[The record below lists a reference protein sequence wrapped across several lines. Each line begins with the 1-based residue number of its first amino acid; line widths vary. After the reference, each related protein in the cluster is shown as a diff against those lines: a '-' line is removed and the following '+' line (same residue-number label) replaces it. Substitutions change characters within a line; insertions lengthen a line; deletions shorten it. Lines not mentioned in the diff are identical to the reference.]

1 MAHDNN
7 LELNIEPV
15 TYDVAAVDIAPLT
28 VTRILAEGKT
38 EANASAV
45 VRFAVMRRGVDTET
59 YHLVR
64 AGSYH
69 EGDEWRGA
77 R

>member
-1 MAHDNN
+1 MAHDSD
-7 LELNIEPV
+7 LALNIEPV
-15 TYDVAAVDIAPLT
+15 TFDVAAVDIATLK
-28 VTRILAEGKT
+28 VNRILAEGKT

-45 VRFAVMRRGVDTET
+45 VRFAVLRRGVDTET

-64 AGSYH
+64 AGTYH
-69 EGDEWRGA
+69 EGEDWRGA

>member
-1 MAHDNN
+1 MAND
-7 LELNIEPV
+7 L
-15 TYDVAAVDIAPLT
+15 YDVVAVNINQLK
-28 VTRILAEGKT
+28 VTTIMAESKT

-59 YHLVR
+59 YHLTR
-64 AGSYH
+64 AGTYH